1 MASSPS
7 ACQNPTNTSQLT
19 SRGAERGLVAA
30 APAARG
36 DTLFRVPFSLALM
49 LDGDDG
55 SKPHAWPRRLVRLLL
70 GEVAKGP
77 ASFWHPFL
85 AIFPRAVPL
94 PWAHLPPDLY
104 GEIQFQPTVRRVQRM
119 VEYAWKHF
127 EQLLAEEAQTGA
139 SGDAPP
145 VAWADFVWGLSMVH
159 TRHYSLSI
167 PLECA
172 PAAHILD
179 FLTPSLDWK
188 DGSPGPWRRMF
199 LPVADLLN
207 HGSDN
212 LVDWHS
218 GGLFHDRLELRALT
232 DVAAGE
238 QVHAKYGEVCNENFF
253 VHYGF
258 VPERN
263 AFNHVPLFD
272 SPREAAEW
280 FILSEGIMSSLKEND
295 GVLAKLMAVAEEA
308 SRTALDEAGIQDPYR
323 RAFDMSEEN
332 RAPLDDQHD
341 PSPRVYA
348 DLGVDMHLMAM
359 FAAIW
364 VASQGD
370 TMAGASAA
378 AVTAA
383 AQAHA
388 RDAVTRRCEE
398 LLAACPTS
406 IAEDRAVLASG
417 DIAASL
423 RSGDK
428 EPKERWCPAGDD
440 VGAGRDDGGGD
451 GGGGSCKWLSEDSR
465 EAVLLAVRF
474 RLSQKLVLSYFAAA
488 AASAK
493 ASS

>member
-19 SRGAERGLVAA
+19 SRGTERGLVAA

-55 SKPHAWPRRLVRLLL
+55 GTKSHAWPRRLARLLL

-85 AIFPRAVPL
+85 AIFPRAVPV

-104 GEIQFQPTVRRVQRM
+104 GEIQFQPTVSRVQRM
-119 VEYAWKHF
+119 VEYAWKHY
-127 EQLLAEEAQTGA
+127 EKLLAEEAQAGG

-159 TRHYSLSI
+159 TRHYSLAI
-167 PLECA
+167 PLE
-172 PAAHILD
+172 
-179 FLTPSLDWK
+179 

-218 GGLFHDRLELRALT
+218 SGLFHDRLELRALS

-238 QVHAKYGEVCNENFF
+238 QVNANYGEVCSENFF

-258 VPERN
+258 VPKRN
-263 AFNHVPLFD
+263 AFNYVPLFD
-272 SPREAAEW
+272 SPRDAAEW

-295 GVLAKLMAVAEEA
+295 DVLAKLMAVAEEA
-308 SRTALDEAGIQDPYR
+308 SRAALDEADIQDPYR
-323 RAFDMSEEN
+323 RAFDVSEED
-332 RAPLDDQHD
+332 RAPLDDKYD

-370 TMAGASAA
+370 TMAGAPAA

-388 RDAVTRRCEE
+388 RDSVARRCEE
-398 LLAACPTS
+398 MLAACPTS
-406 IAEDRAVLASG
+406 IEEDRAVLASG
-417 DIAASL
+417 DVTAMLS
-423 RSGDK
+423 SGNK
-428 EPKERWCPAGDD
+428 EPKERWCPAGSD
-440 VGAGRDDGGGD
+440 VGAGGDDSGGG
-451 GGGGSCKWLSEDSR
+451 GGGGSGSCKWLSEDSR

-474 RLSQKLVLSYFAAA
+474 RLSQKLVLSYFTAA

-493 ASS
+493 SSS